1 MKRRKPQYLI
11 LTVSLTILVGVLFF
25 NHQLLQGQTDRKPQP
40 PPKTIILPDVNVTA
54 VKRAGYAV
62 KIKGFGEAKTH
73 FTLSLKAQNS
83 GQIVHIAE
91 NFESGCRVA
100 KDTVLVQIEDTD
112 YQSEVAGVKSELATA
127 RLELLEEQRE
137 ASQAQAEWKASGL
150 TGEPDSALV
159 LHKPQLAAAQ
169 AAVTKATASLASAEK
184 SLSLT
189 RITAPF
195 DAIVVERL
203 TAPGSYVQAGTEVAT
218 LYSTDLV
225 EIAVPLSTRDW
236 SNLPDSKTLTG
247 SRWPVQLTGVENGQT
262 WQGRILRSQQHVDET
277 SRQRTLFVAVDSPL
291 DQEQPLLPGTFVK
304 AGITGRTLDNVWKLS
319 SSSLSQR
326 GEIWYLSDKD
336 TLSKFATKPL
346 FSDGN
351 SIYIEVPEE
360 FTSTS
365 TRIVDHPLSSYLSG
379 MKVHPILE
387 NDNV

>member
-11 LTVSLTILVGVLFF
+11 LTVSVTILVGVLFF
-25 NHQLLQGQTDRKPQP
+25 NHQLLQGQTDDKPQP
-40 PPKTIILPDVNVTA
+40 APKKIILPDVNVTA
-54 VKRAGYAV
+54 VKSAEYAV
-62 KIKGFGEAKTH
+62 KISGFGEAKTH

-83 GQIVHIAE
+83 GQIVRIAE

-100 KDTVLVQIEDTD
+100 KDTVLVQIKDTD
-112 YQSEVAGVKSELATA
+112 YLSEVAGVKSEVATA

-137 ASQAQAEWKASGL
+137 ASQAQAEWRASGL
-150 TGEPDSALV
+150 SGDPDSALV
-159 LHKPQLAAAQ
+159 LHEPQLEAAQ
-169 AAVTKATASLASAEK
+169 ASVTKAEASLASAEK
-184 SLSLT
+184 NLSLT

-236 SNLPDSKTLTG
+236 SNLPDSKTLNN

-262 WQGRILRSQQHVDET
+262 WQGRILRAQQHVDEA

-304 AGITGRTLDNVWKLS
+304 AGITGRTLDNVWKLR

-360 FTSTS
+360 FTATS

-379 MKVHPILE
+379 MKVHPVLE
-387 NDNV
+387 NDNA